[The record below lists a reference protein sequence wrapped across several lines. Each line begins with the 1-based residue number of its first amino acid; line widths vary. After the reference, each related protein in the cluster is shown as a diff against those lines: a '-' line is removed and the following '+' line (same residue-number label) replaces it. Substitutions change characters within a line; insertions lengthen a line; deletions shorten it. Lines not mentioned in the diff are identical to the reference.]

1 MLGTGS
7 QLFGGRNRTAI
18 LIALRLLEETYPSE
32 LAAML
37 GLRVYSVQA
46 VLASLEKDAV
56 IVSRPLGRTR
66 RVSLDPRH
74 PAARELSALLWKLG
88 ENDVGLQK
96 KLATKRRRPR
106 RTGKPGL

>member
-1 MLGTGS
+1 VLGTGS
-7 QLFGGRNRTAI
+7 QLFGGRNRTAV
-18 LIALRLLEETYPSE
+18 LVALRLLEETYPSE

-46 VLASLEKDAV
+46 ILASLEKDAV

-66 RVSLDPRH
+66 RVSLNARH

-88 ENDVGLQK
+88 EHDVDLQK